1 MGKILMMHHIDAPHH
16 ARLLQRDDCQAAR
29 LLVLAAGAVGDDG
42 NAQILRDKLLDGGD
56 TVHLDDDIEV
66 PDIRPAFGQITF
78 KHRARARS
86 LGTHDEP
93 LALQCADGDAGTP
106 CQRVDGR
113 HHKAQVIGI
122 QQHFG
127 VAGCRELPVH
137 DGYVQARRSA
147 SYHKDFLWCP

>member
-66 PDIRPAFGQITF
+66 PDIRPAFGQIL
-78 KHRARARS
+78 S
-86 LGTHDEP
+86 LIHISEP
-93 LALQCADGDAGTP
+93 T
-106 CQRVDGR
+106 
-113 HHKAQVIGI
+113 
-122 QQHFG
+122 
-127 VAGCRELPVH
+127 
-137 DGYVQARRSA
+137 RRS
-147 SYHKDFLWCP
+147 